1 MILKRIVT
9 KNKRKAGEMSMKMNW
24 KEDVRRFMIVCLAAV
39 IMALNIKIFVG
50 TGGLFPG
57 GATGLTILIQRSARM
72 FFHAEVPY
80 TLVNVILNAIPV
92 YIGFRFIGK
101 KFTGYSCLMILLSGI
116 LTDLLPD
123 YSITSDILLISIFGG
138 IINGSV
144 MSLCLFGNATTGG
157 TDFIA
162 IFLSERKG
170 MDAWDLVLGL
180 NVLILAAAGLL
191 FGWDKAL
198 YSIIYQYASTQV
210 LHTLYK
216 KYQQQTLFIVT
227 NHPRAVCDAISQ
239 VSHHGATIL
248 KGEGSYELEERNMVY
263 SVVSSSESK
272 HVIRAVRDVDEHAFI
287 NAIKTSQLS
296 GRFYQK
302 PED

>member
-1 MILKRIVT
+1 
-9 KNKRKAGEMSMKMNW
+9 MKMNW
-24 KEDVRRFMIVCLAAV
+24 KEDVRRFVIVCLAAV
-39 IMALNIKIFVG
+39 IMALNIKTFVR

-72 FFHAEVPY
+72 FFHIEVPY

-92 YIGFRFIGK
+92 YIGFRYIGK

-116 LTDLLPD
+116 LTDLLPG
-123 YSITSDILLISIFGG
+123 YSITSDTLLISLFGG

-157 TDFIA
+157 TDFLA

-170 MDAWDLVLGL
+170 MDAWNLVLGL
-180 NVLILAAAGLL
+180 NVLILAVAGLL

-248 KGEGSYELEERNMVY
+248 QGEGSYELEERNMVY
-263 SVVSSSESK
+263 SVVSSAESK
-272 HVIRAVRDVDEHAFI
+272 HVIKAVREVDEHAFI

>member
-1 MILKRIVT
+1 MGKTFL
-9 KNKRKAGEMSMKMNW
+9 KMNW
-24 KEDVRRFMIVCLAAV
+24 KEDVRRFVIVCLAAV
-39 IMALNIKIFVG
+39 IMALNIKTFVR

-72 FFHAEVPY
+72 FFHIEVPY

-92 YIGFRFIGK
+92 YIGFRYIGK

-116 LTDLLPD
+116 LTDLLPG
-123 YSITSDILLISIFGG
+123 YSITSDTLLISIFGG

-170 MDAWDLVLGL
+170 MDAWNLVLGL
-180 NVLILAAAGLL
+180 NVLILAVAGLL

-248 KGEGSYELEERNMVY
+248 QGEGSYELEERNMVY
-263 SVVSSSESK
+263 SVVSSAESK
-272 HVIRAVRDVDEHAFI
+272 HVIKAVREVDEHAFI